1 VKRWSIVALAVLAIL
16 GMQGVLGA
24 DDDDRNNRS
33 LRARLTGFE
42 EPPSISSTGRGTF
55 RATISKDENSIS
67 YELRFSDLE
76 GLVTQS
82 HIHIAQR
89 GVNGGISMWLCQTAR
104 NPGPTTTIPFCNANP
119 DANEGVV
126 TGTLTAADVIGP
138 NAGTNPQG
146 IAPGE
151 FDEVLRA
158 IRAGVAYANVHST
171 RNGPGE
177 IRGQIQSDG
186 RDDD

>member
-1 VKRWSIVALAVLAIL
+1 VALVTLAIL
-16 GMQGVLGA
+16 GSQGLVGA
-24 DDDDRNNRS
+24 DDDSRNSRG

-42 EPPSISSTGRGTF
+42 EPPSISTTGHGTF
-55 RATISKDENSIS
+55 TATISRDETSIS

-76 GLVTQS
+76 GSVTQS

-89 GVNGGISMWLCQTAR
+89 GVNGGISMWLCGTTAL
-104 NPGPTTTIPFCNANP
+104 PGPEGTPRCNATEP
-119 DANEGVV
+119 ASEGVV
-126 TGTLTAADVIGP
+126 TGVLTAAQVIGP
-138 NAGTNPQG
+138 SGPVTNPQS

-151 FDEVLRA
+151 FAEVLRA

-177 IRGQIQSDG
+177 IRGQIRVSNSG
-186 RDDD
+186 RN